1 MNMRTPDYE
10 RDGWTL
16 DDGEQRHHE
25 APDTFWIPDLELRQI
40 LEPGDFAQLI
50 FRISANGSEEVE
62 RMWVIVREI
71 VPNGYLDMLDNKPS
85 LIDENDEFWL
95 GAELPFEY
103 RHIIAVSRGNAE
115 SKALAFAPAP
125 IPWNPK

>member
-1 MNMRTPDYE
+1 
-10 RDGWTL
+10 
-16 DDGEQRHHE
+16 
-25 APDTFWIPDLELRQI
+25 
-40 LEPGDFAQLI
+40 
-50 FRISANGSEEVE
+50 
-62 RMWVIVREI
+62 MWVIVREI